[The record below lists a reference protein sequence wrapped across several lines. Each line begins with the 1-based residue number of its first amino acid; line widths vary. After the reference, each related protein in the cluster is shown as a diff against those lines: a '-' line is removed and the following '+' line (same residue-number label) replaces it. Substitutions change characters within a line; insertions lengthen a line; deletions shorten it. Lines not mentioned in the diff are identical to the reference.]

1 MPNHHSTMKQ
11 QPELLD
17 QPRRQFLKLSALG
30 LGGAVSLSVAGLGMA
45 SLPVSAQN
53 TTAAASIVPGLQLY
67 TLRDLMVQS
76 LADTLKLV
84 AGVGYTQLEFAGYY
98 DQSPAALKRM
108 MDSEGL
114 SAPSAHVPLEVMQ
127 KELDK
132 VIEQA
137 LVVGHRYLVL
147 PYLMDTDRKTIDQY
161 KALAEFL
168 NKAGEKIRSAGMQ
181 LAYHNHDFEFVKLSG
196 QVPYDVLLNET
207 DAQLVQMEL
216 DLYWVVKAGLS
227 PLELFARQPGRFPL
241 WHVKDMDK
249 AGSFADV
256 GKGVIDFKPIF
267 AKAAAAG
274 LRHAFVERDQTD
286 NRVETIRQGFSAL
299 SRLLS

>member
-1 MPNHHSTMKQ
+1 MPYDHSTLKKQ
-11 QPELLD
+11 TEMLD
-17 QPRRQFLKLSALG
+17 QQRRQFLKLSALG
-30 LGGAVSLSVAGLGMA
+30 LGVAGLGL
-45 SLPVSAQN
+45 SVLPLSAQTN
-53 TTAAASIVPGLQLY
+53 TSVAKVVPGLQLY
-67 TLRDLMVQS
+67 TLRDLMAKSV
-76 LADTLKLV
+76 ADTLKLV

-98 DQSPAALKRM
+98 DQSATQLKKI

-114 SAPSAHVPLEVMQ
+114 SAPSAHVPLDVMQ
-127 KELDK
+127 KDLDK

-137 LVVGHRYLVL
+137 LVMGHTYLVL

-161 KALAEFL
+161 KALAAFL
-168 NKAGEKIRSAGMQ
+168 NKAGEKIQAAGMQ
-181 LAYHNHDFEFVKLSG
+181 LTYHNHDFEFIKLSG
-196 QVPYDVLLNET
+196 EVPYDVLLNET
-207 DAQLVQMEL
+207 DSKLVQMEL

-227 PLELFARQPGRFPL
+227 PLELFAKQPGRFPL

-249 AGSFADV
+249 AGGFADV

-267 AKAAAAG
+267 AKADAAG

-299 SRLLS
+299 TKLLA

>member
-1 MPNHHSTMKQ
+1 MPYDHSTIKQ

-17 QPRRQFLKLSALG
+17 QQRRQFLKLSALG
-30 LGGAVSLSVAGLGMA
+30 LGVAGLGMA
-45 SLPVSAQN
+45 SLPLSAE
-53 TTAAASIVPGLQLY
+53 TKTSAAKVVPGLQLY
-67 TLRDLMVQS
+67 TLRDLMAQS
-76 LADTLKLV
+76 VADTLKLV

-98 DQSPAALKRM
+98 DKSATELKKI

-114 SAPSAHVPLEVMQ
+114 SSPSAHVPLEVMQ
-127 KELDK
+127 KDLDK

-137 LVVGHRYLVL
+137 VVVGHKYLVL

-161 KALAEFL
+161 KALADFL
-168 NKAGEKIRSAGMQ
+168 NKAGEKIQAAGMQ
-181 LAYHNHDFEFVKLSG
+181 LAYHNHDFEFVKLSN

-207 DAQLVQMEL
+207 DAKLVQMEL
-216 DLYWVVKAGLS
+216 DLYWVIKAGHS

-249 AGSFADV
+249 AGAFADV

-267 AKAAAAG
+267 AKAEAAG
-274 LRHAFVERDQTD
+274 LHHAFVERDQTD

-299 SRLLS
+299 STLLR

>member
-1 MPNHHSTMKQ
+1 MPYDHSTIKQ

-17 QPRRQFLKLSALG
+17 QQRRQFLKLSALS
-30 LGGAVSLSVAGLGMA
+30 LGVAGLGMA
-45 SLPVSAQN
+45 SLPLSAESKSS
-53 TTAAASIVPGLQLY
+53 TAKVVPGLQLY
-67 TLRDLMVQS
+67 TLRDLMAQS
-76 LADTLKLV
+76 VADTLKLV

-98 DQSPAALKRM
+98 DKSATELKKI

-114 SAPSAHVPLEVMQ
+114 SAPSCHVPLDVMQ
-127 KELDK
+127 KDLDK

-137 LVVGHRYLVL
+137 VVVGHKYLVL

-161 KALAEFL
+161 KALAAFL
-168 NKAGEKIRSAGMQ
+168 NKAGEKIQSAGMQ
-181 LAYHNHDFEFVKLSG
+181 LAYHNHDFEFVKLSD

-207 DAQLVQMEL
+207 DAKLVQMEL
-216 DLYWVVKAGLS
+216 DLYWAVKAGHN
-227 PLELFARQPGRFPL
+227 PLDLFASQPGRFPL

-249 AGSFADV
+249 AGGFADV

-267 AKAAAAG
+267 AKAGAAG
-274 LRHAFVERDQTD
+274 LHHAFVERDQTD

-299 SRLLS
+299 SKLLS

>member
-1 MPNHHSTMKQ
+1 MPYDHSTFRQNPQVPDQ
-11 QPELLD
+11 Q
-17 QPRRQFLKLSALG
+17 RRQFLKLSALG
-30 LGGAVSLSVAGLGMA
+30 LGVAGLGMA
-45 SLPVSAQN
+45 SLPLSADNSTAVSKP
-53 TTAAASIVPGLQLY
+53 VPGLQLY
-67 TLRDLMVQS
+67 TLRDLMAQS
-76 LADTLKLV
+76 VADTLKLV

-98 DQSPAALKRM
+98 DQSPAALKKI
-108 MDSEGL
+108 MDNEGL
-114 SAPSAHVPLEVMQ
+114 SAPSAHVPLDLMQ

-137 LVVGHRYLVL
+137 LVVGHKYLVL

-181 LAYHNHDFEFVKLSG
+181 LAYHNHDFEFVKLSN

-207 DAQLVQMEL
+207 DAKLVQMEL

-227 PLELFARQPGRFPL
+227 PLELFAKQPGRFPL

-249 AGSFADV
+249 AGGFADV
-256 GKGVIDFKPIF
+256 GKGVIDFQPIF
-267 AKAAAAG
+267 AKAEAAG

-299 SRLLS
+299 NRLLS

>member
-1 MPNHHSTMKQ
+1 MPYDHSTIKQ

-17 QPRRQFLKLSALG
+17 QQRRQFLKLSALG
-30 LGGAVSLSVAGLGMA
+30 LGVAGLGMA
-45 SLPVSAQN
+45 SLPLSAEP
-53 TTAAASIVPGLQLY
+53 TTSTAKVVPGLQLY
-67 TLRDLMVQS
+67 TLRDLMAQS
-76 LADTLKLV
+76 VADTLKLV

-98 DQSPAALKRM
+98 DQSATQLKKI

-114 SAPSAHVPLEVMQ
+114 NAPSAHVPLDVMQ
-127 KELDK
+127 KDLDK

-137 LVVGHRYLVL
+137 LIMGHSYLVL

-161 KALAEFL
+161 KALAAFL

-181 LAYHNHDFEFVKLSG
+181 LTYHNHDFEFVKLSD

-207 DAQLVQMEL
+207 DAKLVQMEL
-216 DLYWVVKAGLS
+216 DLYWVVKAGLQ
-227 PLELFARQPGRFPL
+227 PLDLFARQPGRFPL

-249 AGSFADV
+249 AGGFADV
-256 GKGVIDFKPIF
+256 GKGVIDFKAIF
-267 AKAAAAG
+267 AKADQAG

-299 SRLLS
+299 SQLLT

>member
-1 MPNHHSTMKQ
+1 MPYDHSTIKQ

-17 QPRRQFLKLSALG
+17 QQRRQFLKLSALG
-30 LGGAVSLSVAGLGMA
+30 LGVAGLGMA
-45 SLPVSAQN
+45 SLPLSAEAQ
-53 TTAAASIVPGLQLY
+53 TSAAKVVPGLQLY
-67 TLRDLMVQS
+67 TLRDLMAQS
-76 LADTLKLV
+76 VADTLKLV

-98 DQSPAALKRM
+98 DKSATELKKI

-114 SAPSAHVPLEVMQ
+114 SAPSAHVPLDVMQ
-127 KELDK
+127 KDLDK

-137 LVVGHRYLVL
+137 LVVGHKYLVL

-168 NKAGEKIRSAGMQ
+168 NKAGEKIHSAGMQ
-181 LAYHNHDFEFVKLSG
+181 LAYHNHDFEFIKLSG

-207 DAQLVQMEL
+207 DAKLLQMEL

-227 PLELFARQPGRFPL
+227 PLDLIARQPGRFPL

-249 AGSFADV
+249 AGGFADV

-267 AKAAAAG
+267 AKADAAG
-274 LRHAFVERDQTD
+274 LHHAYVERDQTD

-299 SRLLS
+299 TKLLS

>member
-1 MPNHHSTMKQ
+1 MPYDHSTIKQ

-17 QPRRQFLKLSALG
+17 QQRRQFLKLSALG
-30 LGGAVSLSVAGLGMA
+30 LGVAGLGMA
-45 SLPVSAQN
+45 SLPLSAE
-53 TTAAASIVPGLQLY
+53 TKTSAAKVVPGLQLY
-67 TLRDLMVQS
+67 TLRDLMAQS
-76 LADTLKLV
+76 VADTLKLV

-98 DQSPAALKRM
+98 DKSATELKKI

-114 SAPSAHVPLEVMQ
+114 SSPSAHVPLEVMQ
-127 KELDK
+127 KDLDK

-137 LVVGHRYLVL
+137 VVVGHKYLVL

-161 KALAEFL
+161 KALADFL
-168 NKAGEKIRSAGMQ
+168 NKAGEKIQAAGMQ
-181 LAYHNHDFEFVKLSG
+181 LAYHNHDFEFVKLSN

-207 DAQLVQMEL
+207 DAKLVQMEL
-216 DLYWVVKAGLS
+216 DLYWVVKAGHS

-249 AGSFADV
+249 AGAFADV

-267 AKAAAAG
+267 AKAEAAG
-274 LRHAFVERDQTD
+274 LHHAFVERDQTD

-299 SRLLS
+299 SKLLS

>member
-1 MPNHHSTMKQ
+1 MPYDHSTLKQ

-17 QPRRQFLKLSALG
+17 QQRRQFLKLSALG
-30 LGGAVSLSVAGLGMA
+30 LGVAGLGLSALPLSAETKA
-45 SLPVSAQN
+45 SAG
-53 TTAAASIVPGLQLY
+53 AAKVVPGLQLY
-67 TLRDLMVQS
+67 TLRDLMAQS
-76 LADTLKLV
+76 VADTLKLV
-84 AGVGYTQLEFAGYY
+84 AGVGYTQVEFAGYY
-98 DQSPAALKRM
+98 DQSATQLKKI

-114 SAPSAHVPLEVMQ
+114 SAPSAHVPLDVMQ
-127 KELDK
+127 KDLDK

-137 LVVGHRYLVL
+137 LVMGHQYLVL

-161 KALAEFL
+161 KALAAFL
-168 NKAGEKIRSAGMQ
+168 NKAGEKIQAAGMQ
-181 LAYHNHDFEFVKLSG
+181 LTYHNHDFEFIKLSG

-207 DAQLVQMEL
+207 DAKLLQMEL

-227 PLELFARQPGRFPL
+227 PLDLIARQPGRFPL

-249 AGSFADV
+249 AGGFADV

-267 AKAAAAG
+267 AKAQAAG
-274 LRHAFVERDQTD
+274 LHHAFVECDQTD

-299 SRLLS
+299 SKLLS

>member
-1 MPNHHSTMKQ
+1 MPYEHSTIKQ

-17 QPRRQFLKLSALG
+17 QQRRQFLKLSALG
-30 LGGAVSLSVAGLGMA
+30 LGVAGLGMA
-45 SLPVSAQN
+45 SLPLSAEP
-53 TTAAASIVPGLQLY
+53 TTSTAKVVPGLQLY
-67 TLRDLMVQS
+67 TLRDLMAQS
-76 LADTLKLV
+76 VADTLKLV
-84 AGVGYTQLEFAGYY
+84 AGVGYTHLEFAGYY
-98 DQSPAALKRM
+98 DQSAAQLKKI

-114 SAPSAHVPLEVMQ
+114 SSPSAHVPLDVMQ
-127 KELDK
+127 KDLDK

-137 LVVGHRYLVL
+137 LIMGHSYLVL

-161 KALAEFL
+161 KALAAFL

-181 LAYHNHDFEFVKLSG
+181 LTYHNHDFEFMKLSD

-207 DAQLVQMEL
+207 DAKLVQMEL

-249 AGSFADV
+249 AGGFADV

-267 AKAAAAG
+267 AKAQAAG

>member
-53 TTAAASIVPGLQLY
+53 TTAAASIVPVLQLY
-67 TLRDLMVQS
+67 TLRDLMAQS
-76 LADTLKLV
+76 VADTLKLV

-249 AGSFADV
+249 AGGFADV

-267 AKAAAAG
+267 AKAEAAG

>member
-1 MPNHHSTMKQ
+1 MPYDNSTFQ
-11 QPELLD
+11 QKPELLD
-17 QPRRQFLKLSALG
+17 QQRRQFLKLSALG
-30 LGGAVSLSVAGLGMA
+30 LGVAGLGMA
-45 SLPVSAQN
+45 SLQLSAE
-53 TTAAASIVPGLQLY
+53 TKAALTPAKIVPGLQLY
-67 TLRDLMVQS
+67 TLRDLMAQS
-76 LADTLKLV
+76 VADTLKLV

-98 DQSPAALKRM
+98 DQSPKQLKKI

-114 SAPSAHVPLEVMQ
+114 NSPSCHVPLDVMQ
-127 KELDK
+127 KDLDK

-137 LVVGHRYLVL
+137 LVMGHTYLVL

-161 KALAEFL
+161 KALAAFL

-181 LAYHNHDFEFVKLSG
+181 LTYHNHDFEFIKLSG
-196 QVPYDVLLNET
+196 EVPYDVLLNET
-207 DAQLVQMEL
+207 DAKLVQMEL
-216 DLYWVVKAGLS
+216 DLYWVVKAGLN
-227 PLELFARQPGRFPL
+227 PLDLFARQPGRFPL

-249 AGSFADV
+249 AGGFADV

-267 AKAAAAG
+267 AKANVAG

-299 SRLLS
+299 SRFLS

>member
-1 MPNHHSTMKQ
+1 MPYDHSTKKQ
-11 QPELLD
+11 KPELLD
-17 QPRRQFLKLSALG
+17 QQRRQFLKLSALG
-30 LGGAVSLSVAGLGMA
+30 LGVAGLGMA
-45 SLPVSAQN
+45 SLPVSADIKTAV
-53 TTAAASIVPGLQLY
+53 TTAKVVPGLQLY
-67 TLRDLMVQS
+67 TLRDLMAQS
-76 LADTLKLV
+76 VTDTLKLV

-98 DQSPAALKRM
+98 DQSPAALKRI

-114 SAPSAHVPLEVMQ
+114 TAPSAHVPLEVMQ

-137 LVVGHRYLVL
+137 LVVGHKYLVL

-207 DAQLVQMEL
+207 DAKLVQMEL

-227 PLELFARQPGRFPL
+227 PLELFARQPGRFSL

-249 AGSFADV
+249 AGGFADV
-256 GKGVIDFKPIF
+256 GKGVIDFKAIF
-267 AKAAAAG
+267 AKAEAAG
-274 LRHAFVERDQTD
+274 LHHAFVERDQTD